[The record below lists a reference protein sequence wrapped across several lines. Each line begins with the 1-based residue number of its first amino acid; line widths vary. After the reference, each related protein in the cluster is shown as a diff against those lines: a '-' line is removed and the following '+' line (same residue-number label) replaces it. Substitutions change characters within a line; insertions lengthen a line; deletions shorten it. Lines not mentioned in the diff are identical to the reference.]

1 MDHLFRDCFQYCQYL
16 LIAYVGTVNA
26 LYFLLMVLGYFALRH
41 DHLTLDHTERAALL
55 KSRLLP
61 PVSVLAPAFNESA
74 TIRESVHA
82 MLGLEYPRLEVIVIN
97 DGSQDDTLDILI
109 REFKLY
115 RSSRQLLGNLRTKTI
130 RAVYKSP
137 DHSLVVIDKENGGKA
152 DSLNAG
158 LNAARTPFVAA
169 VDSDSLLEQ
178 DALYYVVAPFLRNE
192 NVVAAGGLIRVVNG
206 CDVEHGRVRTVCV
219 PRSMLARFQVVE
231 YFRAFLGGRIAFSV
245 LNSLMLISGAFG
257 LFRRDAVLE
266 VGGFRTSTV
275 GEDME
280 LVVRLHRH
288 YRKQR
293 KPYRIVFVP
302 DPVCWTEVPE
312 TFKTLHRQ
320 RNRWQRGTVESLGA
334 NMEMLFNPRYGSV
347 GMFGFPYFFAVELI
361 GPFVELLGYPLTI
374 AGLAIGVVSWQSALL
389 FFVVSV
395 LLGILLSMS
404 AVLLEEFTLRRYP
417 SLQDVFRL
425 FWAAFAE
432 NFGFRQLLMLWRV
445 EGVIDG
451 FRRKQGWGAMERKGF
466 QGSS

>member
-1 MDHLFRDCFQYCQYL
+1 MDHLIRDCFQYCLYL

-41 DHLTLDHTERAALL
+41 DHLSLDRTERAALL

-115 RSSRQLLGNLRTKTI
+115 RSSRQLLGNLRTKPI
-130 RAVYKSP
+130 RAVYKAP

-178 DALYYVVAPFLRNE
+178 DALYYVAAPFLRDE

-206 CDVEHGRVRTVCV
+206 CDVKHGRVCSVRV
-219 PRSMLARFQVVE
+219 PRPMLARFQVVE
-231 YFRAFLGGRIAFSV
+231 YFRAFLGGRIAFS
-245 LNSLMLISGAFG
+245 LINSLMLISGAFG

-275 GEDME
+275 GED
-280 LVVRLHRH
+280 
-288 YRKQR
+288 
-293 KPYRIVFVP
+293 
-302 DPVCWTEVPE
+302 
-312 TFKTLHRQ
+312 
-320 RNRWQRGTVESLGA
+320 
-334 NMEMLFNPRYGSV
+334 MEMLFNPRYGSV

-374 AGLAIGVVSWQSALL
+374 AGLATGVVSWQSALL

-395 LLGILLSMS
+395 LFGILLSMS

-432 NFGFRQLLMLWRV
+432 NFGFRQLLTLWRV
-445 EGVIDG
+445 EGLIDG
-451 FRRKQGWGAMERKGF
+451 VRRKQGWGAMERKGF

>member
-1 MDHLFRDCFQYCQYL
+1 MDHLIRDCFQYCLSL

-41 DHLTLDHTERAALL
+41 DHLSLDRTERAALL

-115 RSSRQLLGNLRTKTI
+115 RSSRQLLGNLRTKPI
-130 RAVYKSP
+130 RAVYKAP

-178 DALYYVVAPFLRNE
+178 DALYYVAAPFLRDE

-206 CDVEHGRVRTVCV
+206 CDVKHGRVCSVRV
-219 PRSMLARFQVVE
+219 PRPMLARFQVVE
-231 YFRAFLGGRIAFSV
+231 YFRAFLGGRIAFS
-245 LNSLMLISGAFG
+245 LINSLMLISGAFG

-266 VGGFRTSTV
+266 VGGFRP
-275 GEDME
+275 GPGLLD
-280 LVVRLHRH
+280 
-288 YRKQR
+288 
-293 KPYRIVFVP
+293 
-302 DPVCWTEVPE
+302 
-312 TFKTLHRQ
+312 
-320 RNRWQRGTVESLGA
+320 RGS
-334 NMEMLFNPRYGSV
+334 
-347 GMFGFPYFFAVELI
+347 
-361 GPFVELLGYPLTI
+361 
-374 AGLAIGVVSWQSALL
+374 
-389 FFVVSV
+389 
-395 LLGILLSMS
+395 
-404 AVLLEEFTLRRYP
+404 
-417 SLQDVFRL
+417 
-425 FWAAFAE
+425 
-432 NFGFRQLLMLWRV
+432 
-445 EGVIDG
+445 
-451 FRRKQGWGAMERKGF
+451 
-466 QGSS
+466 